1 MVLIFHGEGQLEK
14 KKSQKATYGGDNEK
28 KIEKCC
34 FGTLSFEI
42 EVYFICNTM
51 YRL

>member
-1 MVLIFHGEGQLEK
+1 MVGGQLEK

-28 KIEKCC
+28 KIEKCR

-42 EVYFICNTM
+42 GIHFIYNTM
-51 YRL
+51 YRC